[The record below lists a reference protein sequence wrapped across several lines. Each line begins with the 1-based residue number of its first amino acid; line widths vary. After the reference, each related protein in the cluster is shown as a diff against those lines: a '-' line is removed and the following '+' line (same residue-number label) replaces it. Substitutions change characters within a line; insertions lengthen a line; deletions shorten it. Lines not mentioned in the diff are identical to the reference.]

1 MRHIET
7 NKSIVILTY
16 KIVYISETI
25 NFPTKFTKTFLLSM
39 VYIIILMLEFFLN
52 TVYICIFFLYMYIF
66 IIKWTVP

>member
-25 NFPTKFTKTFLLSM
+25 NFPTKFIKTFLLSM
-39 VYIIILMLEFFLN
+39 VYIIKLMLEFFLN
-52 TVYICIFFLYMYIF
+52 TVYICIFFVYMYIF
-66 IIKWTVP
+66 IIN